1 MKDNKIKKNTQAIRD
16 VQHFGEEGG
25 VVPVI
30 DHSSTSTF
38 LNTFDME
45 KVFQGEL
52 QGCYLYSRHSNPTVM
67 AFSQKLAAMEYTEAA
82 FGVASGMAAISCTVE
97 QLLLNGGHMV
107 SSNTIYGGTWALFKN
122 ILSKRPNISISF
134 VDPDN
139 AEAFQAAIRPDTK
152 LIYTETMSNPL
163 LAISDI
169 SSLSKVAKKNNIPLV
184 VDNTFT
190 PVLVSPKQWGA
201 DIIVYSCTKYIS
213 GSSDLIAGAIC
224 ASQDFISQ
232 LIDVNSGVAMLYG
245 PVMDPNIAYQL
256 YSRLDHLPLRM
267 LAHSKAAKILVD
279 KMLEAGIKNIYY
291 PGLPEHPQHNLF
303 KKIRVSKDYAYG
315 GMITLDCGSLK
326 KATALAQ
333 LLQERKFGLFAVSL
347 GFSRTLLSCP
357 SASTSSEI
365 PEEEQK
371 KIGLKPGLLRMSIGL
386 TGDDEVLAERFINCY
401 NKVCKG

>member
-1 MKDNKIKKNTQAIRD
+1 MKNNKVKSNIQAIRD

-38 LNTFDME
+38 LNTKDME

-67 AFSQKLAAMEYTEAA
+67 AFSQKLAAMEGAEAA

-134 VDPDN
+134 VDPDKPGSFK
-139 AEAFQAAIRPDTK
+139 EAIRSDTK

-169 SSLSKVAKKNNIPLV
+169 SSLSKIAKKHNIPLV

-190 PVLVSPKQWGA
+190 PIIVSPKKLGA

-256 YSRLDHLPLRM
+256 YARLDHLGLRM
-267 LAHSKAAKILVD
+267 LAHSKAAQFLVD
-279 KMLEAGIKNIYY
+279 KMLAAGINNIYY
-291 PGLPEHPQHNLF
+291 PGLPAHPQHSLF
-303 KKIRVSKDYAYG
+303 KQMRVSDEYAYG
-315 GMITLDCGSLK
+315 GMITLDCGSIER
-326 KATALAQ
+326 ATALAQ
-333 LLQERKFGLFAVSL
+333 LLQAEKFGLFAVSL

-357 SASTSSEI
+357 SSSTSSEI

-386 TGDDEVLAERFINCY
+386 VGDDEVLAKKFIDCY
-401 NKVCKG
+401 NKICKN